1 MMEGSLRTFDEETRD
16 LVLTKIRSLLKK
28 IEEEGFKVDYT
39 QIVSCKNDNSQK
51 EADHVLRVAADTFG
65 KEKSSKGTLPFRA
78 SEDFGNYT
86 QLRPGAFFFLC
97 HKNK

>member
-1 MMEGSLRTFDEETRD
+1 M
-16 LVLTKIRSLLKK
+16 
-28 IEEEGFKVDYT
+28 
-39 QIVSCKNDNSQK
+39 
-51 EADHVLRVAADTFG
+51 LRVAADAFG

-97 HKNK
+97 HRNKEDDPPLHSPKYNFKDELIEIGSTFWLKLAQDRLAS